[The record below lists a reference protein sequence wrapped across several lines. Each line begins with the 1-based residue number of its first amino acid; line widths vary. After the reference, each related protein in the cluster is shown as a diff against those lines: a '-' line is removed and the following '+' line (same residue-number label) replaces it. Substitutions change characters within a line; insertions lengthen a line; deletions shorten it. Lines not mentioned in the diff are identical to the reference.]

1 MTHLPDA
8 IARRNELFG
17 ISGLRGK
24 YPQLFV
30 DDTFV
35 GSYEE
40 CNDINE
46 GGEFKEMLQWRLTQ
60 PPAQSAGK
68 VREVNG
74 KERER
79 EREREREI
87 LESKK
92 REGPAHV
99 ALCGMCVCV
108 CVCVCVR

>member
-68 VREVNG
+68 VREENG

-79 EREREREI
+79 ERERYLSRRREKDQPM
-87 LESKK
+87 L
-92 REGPAHV
+92 HCV
-99 ALCGMCVCV
+99 ACVCV
-108 CVCVCVR
+108 CVCVYA